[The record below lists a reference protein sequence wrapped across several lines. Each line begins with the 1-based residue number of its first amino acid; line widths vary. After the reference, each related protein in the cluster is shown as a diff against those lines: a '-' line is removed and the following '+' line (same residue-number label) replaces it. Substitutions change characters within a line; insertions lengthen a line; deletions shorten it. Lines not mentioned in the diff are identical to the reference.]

1 MKILYF
7 ITSLNLGG
15 AEKVTLNLAEKM
27 VERGHVVKIVYMF
40 GNAKIFSDSKKL
52 EIISLNLSSY
62 ISLIFGLFKLR
73 KLVLSFNPDVVHS
86 HMYHANIYIR
96 IYRLL
101 FGLKKNISSAHSSI
115 EGSKFGML
123 LYRYTNF
130 LSDLN
135 TNVSQNA
142 LNAFI
147 KNGAFNVQKSR
158 VVYNGVDVDKFSYNS
173 YNTEKKLN
181 LIAVGRFSP
190 EKDYF
195 NLINAISLVKE
206 DSKYNFTLSIVGDG
220 ADFLLIKNYIEK
232 LELGCTVRLLGRRDN
247 ISSLLNESGCLILS
261 SKFEGLPTVIMEAM
275 SCGCY
280 VISTDCGGSAEI
292 MKNDFGTLVPVSD
305 SAALAKA
312 INKYLEYPHE
322 FLLKSSANA
331 RKIIIDHFSLDS
343 SVNVWEEIY
352 KS

>member
-27 VERGHVVKIVYMF
+27 VEKGHTVKIIYMF
-40 GNAKIFSDSKKL
+40 GNMQIFSDSEKI
-52 EIISLNLSSY
+52 EIISLGLSSH

-73 KLVLSFNPDVVHS
+73 KLILSFNPDVVHS
-86 HMYHANIYIR
+86 HMYHANIYMR
-96 IYRLL
+96 IYRLF
-101 FGLKKNISSAHSSI
+101 FGLKKNINSAHSSI

-130 LSDLN
+130 LSNLN

-142 LNAFI
+142 LNIFI
-147 KNGAFNVQKSR
+147 EKGAFDVHKSR
-158 VVYNGVDVDKFSYNS
+158 VVYNGVDINRFSYNI
-173 YNTEKKLN
+173 YNVEKKLN
-181 LIAVGRFSP
+181 LIAIGRFSP

-195 NLINAISLVKE
+195 NLIDAISIVKNE
-206 DSKYNFTLSIVGDG
+206 SKYNFNLSIVGDG
-220 ADFLLIKNYIEK
+220 ADFLLIKKYIKK
-232 LELGCTVRLLGRRDN
+232 LELECTVHLLGRRDD
-247 ISSLLNESGCLILS
+247 ISDLLKASGCLILS

-305 SAALAKA
+305 SFALAKA
-312 INKYLEYPHE
+312 IIQYLESSND
-322 FLLKSSANA
+322 FLLQSSVNA